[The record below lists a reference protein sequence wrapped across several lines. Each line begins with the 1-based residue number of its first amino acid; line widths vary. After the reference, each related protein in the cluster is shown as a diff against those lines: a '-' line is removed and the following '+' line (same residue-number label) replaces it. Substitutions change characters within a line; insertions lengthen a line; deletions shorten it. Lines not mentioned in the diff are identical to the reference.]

1 MRAARVA
8 ALAAWTLAP
17 ALALGHGAEEHAGT
31 AARTSAVV
39 EAIALGAL
47 ALAAAL
53 YALGLRRLWR
63 EAGTGQG
70 IRRVEA
76 LAYGGGLA
84 ATAVALAPPLDRASV
99 ELFSA
104 HMAQHQ
110 LLLLVAP
117 PLLVAGRPHV
127 AALFALGGGGRA
139 AAAATVRRPG
149 FRRAWGALTAP
160 STAAVLH
167 AAAIWGWHVPRLWDA
182 ALLDPR
188 LHAVQHVTFFG
199 TAVLFWWAMLRGR
212 WGRAGYG
219 VAVLYVFATAVHTS
233 ALGALLA
240 YARTVWYPANA
251 SGAEPAAALGDQQLG
266 GLVMWIPSGALL
278 TLLGVG
284 LFAAWLGELE
294 RRSGEARSASA
305 PGSAGAR
312 R

>member
-1 MRAARVA
+1 MRAAGVA
-8 ALAAWTLAP
+8 AIAASTLAP
-17 ALALGHGAEEHAGT
+17 ALALAHGAEEHTGT
-31 AARTSAVV
+31 GARTSAAV
-39 EAIALGAL
+39 EAIALGVIAV
-47 ALAAAL
+47 AAVL
-53 YALGLRRLWR
+53 YAGGLRRLWR
-63 EAGTGQG
+63 EAGRGQG
-70 IRRVEA
+70 IRRSEA
-76 LAYGGGLA
+76 VAYACGLA
-84 ATAVALAPPLDRASV
+84 AMAIALAPPLDQASV

-127 AALFALGGGGRA
+127 AALFALSGGSRA
-139 AAAATVRRPG
+139 AAAAAVRGPG
-149 FRRAWGALTAP
+149 FRRVWAALTAP
-160 STAAVLH
+160 FTAAVLH
-167 AAAIWGWHVPRLWDA
+167 AVAIWGWHVPRLWDA

-199 TAVLFWWAMLRGR
+199 TAVLFWWAMLQGR

-233 ALGALLA
+233 VLGALLA

-251 SGAEPAAALGDQQLG
+251 AGADAATALGDQQLG

-278 TLLGVG
+278 TLLAVG

-294 RRSGEARSASA
+294 RRNRRDRPASA
-305 PGSAGAR
+305 PGSARAR